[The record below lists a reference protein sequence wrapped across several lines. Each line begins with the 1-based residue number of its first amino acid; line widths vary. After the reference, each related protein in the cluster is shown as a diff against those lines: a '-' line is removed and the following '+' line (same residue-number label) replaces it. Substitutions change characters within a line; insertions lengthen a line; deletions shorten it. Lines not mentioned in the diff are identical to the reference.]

1 MQDKNEIEK
10 IEENEIK
17 EIREIRHT
25 ISAEETFTLA
35 KDVFDIRCFI
45 KSVYSNRAQIARRL
59 NIVGLVFSLAFT
71 LFYSAFLLFG
81 GIYKKLTLGWEIVV
95 YSVLGVYAVLVITL
109 FAVTIAFNRRATT
122 ENAKLHTKIL
132 KIFRYIIRIASLA
145 MSICALALSV
155 AADTADSV
163 GVALDTIAIIFSIIS
178 VIVALV
184 PLLCGGVGGLV
195 RWLLS
200 PAKIKRR
207 FSLVVFEWYNSIVSG
222 SPATNFTK
230 KVSPEYIADISRCI
244 DNYLV
249 PALGKKYASAI
260 GTNQIFAVINSAPEE
275 DRSVL
280 EGTIKNVFGYAL
292 ECGYVT
298 SDPCRDLQLT
308 GSIEIVEK
316 PKKEPLKVR
325 LGKKIGKKIVK
336 QFFGDE
342 EEL

>member
-1 MQDKNEIEK
+1 MQDKKDIEK

-17 EIREIRHT
+17 EIREVRHT

-45 KSVYSNRAQIARRL
+45 KSVYNNRAQIVRRL
-59 NIVGLVFSLAFT
+59 NIVGLVFSLVFT

-81 GIYKKLTLGWEIVV
+81 GLYRKLTLGWEIAV
-95 YSVLGVYAVLVITL
+95 YSILGVYAALVIAL
-109 FAVTIAFNRRATT
+109 FVITFAFNRRPTT
-122 ENAKLHTKIL
+122 ESSKRHTKVL
-132 KIFRYIIRIASLA
+132 KIFRYVIRVASLA
-145 MSICALALSV
+145 MSISALALSV
-155 AADTADSV
+155 SANAADSV

-178 VIVALV
+178 VIFALV
-184 PLLCGGVGGLV
+184 PLLCGGIGGLV

-207 FSLVVFEWYNSIVSG
+207 FSLVVFEWYNLIVAG
-222 SPATNFTK
+222 SPSTNFTK

-260 GTNQIFAVINSAPEE
+260 GTNQIFSVINSAPEE

-280 EGTIKNVFGYAL
+280 EGTIKNVFGYAA

-298 SDPCRDLQLT
+298 VDPCKDLNLT
-308 GSIEIVEK
+308 GSIEIEEK
-316 PKKEPLKVR
+316 PKKEPFKVR
-325 LGKKIGKKIVK
+325 LGKKIGSSIVK
-336 QFFGDE
+336 QFLGGDDE
-342 EEL
+342 R